1 MTAALEAMDGAAV
14 LQPPLWLDRHQAGC
28 ALAACCC
35 LGQSP
40 AARRG
45 LASPLLL
52 ALPRGGVAVA
62 APMARRLG
70 MPLATWSV
78 RKVADPA
85 DPEVAIG
92 AVAPGGVILW
102 RPGAGPPAAVR
113 QGWLAAEQREL
124 ERRRRCFADPDP
136 GSLRGR
142 RLLVVDDGI
151 ATGMTLEAALLSLR
165 RLGPAGLELAVP
177 VADRRLLA
185 HLRPLVDRATVLA
198 VVDGLQ
204 AVGPWYRHFPQL
216 SDGEVLELLAAA
228 GA

>member
-1 MTAALEAMDGAAV
+1 MTAALEAMDEAAV

-35 LGQSP
+35 LEQSP
-40 AARRG
+40 AERRG

-102 RPGAGPPAAVR
+102 RPGAASGGPP
-113 QGWLAAEQREL
+113 GLA
-124 ERRRRCFADPDP
+124 
-136 GSLRGR
+136 GGR
-142 RLLVVDDGI
+142 
-151 ATGMTLEAALLSLR
+151 
-165 RLGPAGLELAVP
+165 
-177 VADRRLLA
+177 
-185 HLRPLVDRATVLA
+185 
-198 VVDGLQ
+198 
-204 AVGPWYRHFPQL
+204 
-216 SDGEVLELLAAA
+216 AA
-228 GA
+228 GAGAPPPLLCRSRSRQPAGPASVGG